1 MQLCRRIFGANRTP
15 EEVIDLLQAILNR
28 TISDEEWDSFVSV
41 KIADPNLERVR
52 MRIEE
57 LWVEDSEYRVPGSI
71 NPTDLNPKGVAEI
84 LSLIDSIKN

>member
-57 LWVEDSEYRVPGSI
+57 LWV
-71 NPTDLNPKGVAEI
+71 
-84 LSLIDSIKN
+84 